1 MDQQSW
7 TGTLLCPN
15 KSFHCQLIKLEVK
28 LSNCTKKNNFQNFSD
43 AFERHC
49 HVNIEVPA
57 INSPL
62 PHPSGFQLRAR
73 HVSVPES
80 PDALSLSP
88 RLPTHQPMTN
98 GSLHCASLEA
108 FLFISVK
115 SQKFPSFLLVFS
127 MMEFAF
133 IRHADR
139 WSLLTAEIID
149 DLV

>member
-108 FLFISVK
+108 FLFISVR
-115 SQKFPSFLLVFS
+115 QKFPSFLLLFS

-133 IRHADR
+133 IRHTDR
-139 WSLLTAEIID
+139 WSLLTAEIMD
-149 DLV
+149 GLV